1 MTITVLDSRILDLNY
16 RYYHGSLDP
25 IVRNAGIA
33 VAEEIE
39 KLTPEDASILMI
51 CGTGNKAGDAINA
64 AYMLRDKRNLK
75 FIFPRGVDHIKS
87 DKIRSIFESLKID
100 PVPPERIDE
109 AIKGSDL
116 LVDALLG
123 TGIKGKPSADYARII
138 SIMNGSGKPILS
150 IDMPSGFGTEVHI
163 LPKVTVT
170 MHAPKEGMTRENS
183 GTIAIKDIG
192 IPEDLVNTSGP
203 GYFLSYPLPDA
214 ASHKGMNGKL
224 GIFAGVRYPGAAIVA
239 SQGAEKIGL
248 DLIHIYTDPTS
259 RDLVQGYSPFL
270 ITVPYS
276 DLSRSEEND
285 SLLIGPGNGLNEEN
299 DEIMSKLLSL
309 DKPTL
314 VDADG
319 IKTLNRCKYTRKR
332 PIVVTPH
339 RKEFEILTG
348 MEATEDNAYS
358 YARKTGNVV
367 LLKGKVDII
376 TDGKRIIHS
385 PGGNARM
392 TMGGTGDLL
401 AGIVAALLA
410 KGIDELHASALGSFI
425 NKKVGENAFLRHSYW
440 FGIMDMVNTIPET
453 MAWMYNFCY
462 ETRD

>member
-1 MTITVLDSRILDLNY
+1 
-16 RYYHGSLDP
+16 
-25 IVRNAGIA
+25 
-33 VAEEIE
+33 
-39 KLTPEDASILMI
+39 
-51 CGTGNKAGDAINA
+51 
-64 AYMLRDKRNLK
+64 
-75 FIFPRGVDHIKS
+75 
-87 DKIRSIFESLKID
+87 
-100 PVPPERIDE
+100 
-109 AIKGSDL
+109 
-116 LVDALLG
+116 
-123 TGIKGKPSADYARII
+123 
-138 SIMNGSGKPILS
+138 
-150 IDMPSGFGTEVHI
+150 
-163 LPKVTVT
+163 
-170 MHAPKEGMTRENS
+170 
-183 GTIAIKDIG
+183 
-192 IPEDLVNTSGP
+192 
-203 GYFLSYPLPDA
+203 
-214 ASHKGMNGKL
+214 
-224 GIFAGVRYPGAAIVA
+224 
-239 SQGAEKIGL
+239 
-248 DLIHIYTDPTS
+248 
-259 RDLVQGYSPFL
+259 
-270 ITVPYS
+270 
-276 DLSRSEEND
+276 
-285 SLLIGPGNGLNEEN
+285 
-299 DEIMSKLLSL
+299 MSKLLSL

>member
-1 MTITVLDSRILDLNY
+1 MTISVLDSRILDLNY
-16 RYYHGSLDP
+16 RYYYGSLDP

-39 KLTPEDASILMI
+39 KLTPKDATILMI

-64 AYMLRDKRNLK
+64 ASMLRDKRIVK

-87 DKIRSIFESLKID
+87 DKIRSTFESLKID
-100 PVPPERIDE
+100 PVPPERLDE
-109 AIKGSDL
+109 AMKGSDL

-138 SIMNGSGKPILS
+138 SAMNGSGKPILS

-170 MHAPKEGMTRENS
+170 MHSAKEGMARENS
-183 GTIAIKDIG
+183 GTIAVKDIG
-192 IPEDLVNTSGP
+192 IPEDLVSTSGP

-224 GIFAGVRYPGAAIVA
+224 GIFAGARYPGAAIVA
-239 SQGAEKIGL
+239 SLGAEKIGL
-248 DLIHIYTDPTS
+248 DLIHIYTNPTS

-270 ITVPYS
+270 ITVPYG

-314 VDADG
+314 LDADG

-348 MEATEDNAYS
+348 MEASEDNAYS

-376 TDGKRIIHS
+376 TDGKRIIYS

-410 KGIDELHASALGSFI
+410 KGIGELHAGALGSFI
-425 NKKVGENAFLRHSYW
+425 NKKVGETAFLRHSYW

-453 MAWMYNFCY
+453 MNWLYNFCY